1 MRRMVLIAVA
11 FACALLTAQTAPTAT
26 TGEIEVLGTTATV
39 DPGFLTCS
47 FLGPY
52 VVSCKTTGFVTAF
65 FGTLAGSSTTDN
77 AVLID
82 CKTGR
87 YLGEGTE
94 TFTGSVENIGSGTL
108 TWRLHFS
115 GTVSPDCSTITS
127 FQGTGVVI
135 RGTDDLAGLHGRLSF
150 EGSAYSGSLH

>member
-1 MRRMVLIAVA
+1 MRRMVLIAVVVA
-11 FACALLTAQTAPTAT
+11 SALFAAQTAPTAT
-26 TGEIEVLGTTATV
+26 TGDTDVLGTTATV
-39 DPGFLTCS
+39 DPGSLTCDVPGS
-47 FLGPY
+47 Y

-65 FGTLAGSSTTDN
+65 FGTLVGSSSTDN

-87 YLGEGTE
+87 YLGQGTE
-94 TFTGSVENIGSGTL
+94 TFAGSVENIGSGTL
-108 TWRLHFS
+108 TWRLQFS

-135 RGTDDLAGLHGRLSF
+135 GGSDDLAGLHGRLSF
-150 EGSAYSGSLH
+150 EGETYSGSLH